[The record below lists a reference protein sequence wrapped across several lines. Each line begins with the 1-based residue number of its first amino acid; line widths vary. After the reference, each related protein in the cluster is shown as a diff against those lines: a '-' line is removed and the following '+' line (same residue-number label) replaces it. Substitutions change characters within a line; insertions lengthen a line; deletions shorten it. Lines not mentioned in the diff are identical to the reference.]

1 MEVPKDRPSILPHD
15 FGWMDDFGD
24 KLMLKTQK
32 LLTDIK
38 DIVESHDRPLP
49 EETLYITTV
58 HKGVSNVSLN
68 VASALSFHHFLY
80 HSSIPALRKREKIAY
95 MQSSPAQAMFT
106 CGYYVMYHGFL
117 CRPHHLSVRLHQ
129 GHNWVEH
136 HTYIRHRSKS
146 IIFMCRVRQR
156 YLLHF

>member
-1 MEVPKDRPSILPHD
+1 
-15 FGWMDDFGD
+15 MDDFGD

-106 CGYYVMYHGFL
+106 CGYYVMYHGFYQ
-117 CRPHHLSVRLHQ
+117 CVYTKDIIELSITLTFDIEARALFSCA
-129 GHNWVEH
+129 E
-136 HTYIRHRSKS
+136 
-146 IIFMCRVRQR
+146 
-156 YLLHF
+156 